1 MPFLTL
7 KIKWSSNMDMF
18 NRYSSKEIP
27 YMTTT
32 WLFQSAGDIIELDAW
47 VPDNVIEQCIEYNS
61 RPELIKRQRPTKDNQ
76 IKGP

>member
-1 MPFLTL
+1 MRQYAFFNV

-18 NRYSSKEIP
+18 TDIQSKEVP

-47 VPDNVIEQCIEYNS
+47 VPENVIDQCIEV
-61 RPELIKRQRPTKDNQ
+61 
-76 IKGP
+76 